1 MFLCLFLLNFQFIFP
16 IFQYLFLVCIQRCAI
31 NPAFPPDYL
40 NIKMLAI
47 TMLFAGFKHFLR
59 THFKAHFV
67 KTSKMWKHRMS
78 KCMQLRVNVSGSF
91 VCKSFS
97 PIVAIQNVI
106 LFSIPSFS
114 AFARSNA
121 HEMQLKFKSTLCAPN
136 IKFNNS
142 VLYIYPFLPKIF
154 RLKWWNLFWHPL
166 TSSRVVKR
174 EWNFRR
180 RKKGRTVTKYD
191 EK

>member
-40 NIKMLAI
+40 NIKMLGI

-67 KTSKMWKHRMS
+67 ETSKMWKHRMS
-78 KCMQLRVNVSGSF
+78 KCIQLRVNVSGSF

-97 PIVAIQNVI
+97 PIVAIENVI
-106 LFSIPSFS
+106 LFSIPSCS

-121 HEMQLKFKSTLCAPN
+121 HEMQLKFKSTLYTPN

-142 VLYIYPFLPKIF
+142 VYISISSENISTEMMEFV
-154 RLKWWNLFWHPL
+154 L
-166 TSSRVVKR
+166 TSAHFISCRKTRMEFQTTKKR
-174 EWNFRR
+174 QNCN
-180 RKKGRTVTKYD
+180 
-191 EK
+191 